1 MRLTIEEKSWLLYD
15 WANSVYATI
24 MLAAI
29 FPVYFTSQAA
39 AAGYDGDFWW
49 GVGTACGTALAAIV
63 SPFLGA
69 IADYQ
74 GFKKRLFGLFLIIGL
89 AFTSFCAFTADW
101 QGMLVGYI
109 ISHLGY
115 SASVMIYDSFL
126 PDITTAKRMDYLSSL
141 GFALGYIGGSTIP
154 FIAAIG
160 LINFGEAWGIDSV
173 LAVRI
178 SLIIAVFWWGIF
190 SMPLIIN
197 CHQKQGHQL
206 IGGQLVKK
214 SLISLKSTFL
224 TIVKNKAIFYFMIAY
239 FFYIDGVNTVISM
252 STAYGTTLGLEAS
265 QMILAL
271 LLTQLIAFPAAI
283 FFGRLAGKFGS
294 LRLVAWA
301 ISIYFVICISGFV
314 MGFGIEEQFLS
325 IAQATTIFWCLAILV
340 GLVQGGIQAISRS
353 HFGKMIPDGKA
364 GEYFGI
370 FDIFGKF
377 AAILGPALY
386 ALVRGVSGRGS
397 YAILSIILLFVLGG
411 IFLYIAGKQGK
422 ALAK

>member
-49 GVGTACGTALAAIV
+49 SIGTACGTALAAIL

-74 GFKKRLFGLFLIIGL
+74 GFKKRLFGLFLVLGL
-89 AFTSFCAFTADW
+89 AFTAFCAFTADW
-101 QGMLVGYI
+101 QGMLIGYI

-126 PDITTAKRMDYLSSL
+126 PDITSIKRMDYLSSL

-154 FIAAIG
+154 FIAAVC
-160 LINFGEAWGIDSV
+160 LINFGEAWGIDGI

-190 SMPLIIN
+190 SIPLIIN
-197 CHQKQGHQL
+197 CHQKNGYQVS
-206 IGGQLVKK
+206 GGRLLQKAL
-214 SLISLKSTFL
+214 LSLKSTIL
-224 TIVKNKAIFYFMIAY
+224 ILIKNKAILYFMIAY

-252 STAYGTTLGLEAS
+252 STAYGTTLGLEAT

-271 LLTQLIAFPAAI
+271 LITQIIAFPAAI

-294 LRLVAWA
+294 LRLIGLA
-301 ISIYFVICISGFV
+301 IGIYFIICISGFI

-325 IAQATTIFWCLAILV
+325 IAQATTVFWCLAILV

-353 HFGKMIPDGKA
+353 HFGKMIPIGKA

-386 ALVRGVSGRGS
+386 ALVRGLSGRGS
-397 YAILSIILLFVLGG
+397 YAILSILILFALGG
-411 IFLYIAGKQGK
+411 IFLYIAGKH
-422 ALAK
+422 AKTMA